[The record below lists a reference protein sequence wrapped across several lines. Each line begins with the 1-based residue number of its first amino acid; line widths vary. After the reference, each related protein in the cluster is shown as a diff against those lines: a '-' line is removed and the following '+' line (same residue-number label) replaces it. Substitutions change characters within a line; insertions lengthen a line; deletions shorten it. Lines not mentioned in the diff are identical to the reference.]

1 NVGVCV
7 VTSGPG
13 FTNAYTAIVNAYLDR
28 TPTLFIVGA
37 PPLRETETNP
47 LQGGFDQV
55 AAAEPVTKWAYRLTE
70 ARRIP
75 EIVALAI
82 RKATS
87 GAPGPVLLEVPID
100 VMFGQTDAAAVRRPA
115 SGAVPSAPAPDRA
128 AVQQAL
134 DVLAEAK
141 NPVIISGGGV
151 VFARAAEELVSFAET
166 VGVPVFSPGK
176 SDGAIPAG
184 HRLAA
189 GGLLA
194 LGALPMLGAPT
205 PDVVLLR
212 GARTGMFTG
221 GRASMFSGARI
232 IQVDLDAAEIGRMH
246 DVAVPIVA
254 DCRATLEALTAAAAE
269 RSWPDW
275 SEWVS
280 VATGAQRFHEALYTD
295 DTTASGR
302 IHPYFAAKAVVESCP
317 PGTIFVL
324 DGAEA
329 PAWAEFFARTE
340 IPSGVLRLGYLGAL
354 GVGPGFAIGAARA
367 HPDAP

>member
-1 NVGVCV
+1 GHLDAFYVACGDHGIRLTDTRHESSAGHAADAYARLTGNVGVCV

-115 SGAVPSAPAPDRA
+115 TGAVPSAPAPDRA

-151 VFARAAEELVSFAET
+151 VFARAAE
-166 VGVPVFSPGK
+166 
-176 SDGAIPAG
+176 
-184 HRLAA
+184 
-189 GGLLA
+189 
-194 LGALPMLGAPT
+194 
-205 PDVVLLR
+205 
-212 GARTGMFTG
+212 
-221 GRASMFSGARI
+221 
-232 IQVDLDAAEIGRMH
+232 
-246 DVAVPIVA
+246 
-254 DCRATLEALTAAAAE
+254 
-269 RSWPDW
+269 
-275 SEWVS
+275 
-280 VATGAQRFHEALYTD
+280 
-295 DTTASGR
+295 
-302 IHPYFAAKAVVESCP
+302 
-317 PGTIFVL
+317 
-324 DGAEA
+324 
-329 PAWAEFFARTE
+329 
-340 IPSGVLRLGYLGAL
+340 
-354 GVGPGFAIGAARA
+354 
-367 HPDAP
+367 